1 MNRNEVFNKF
11 LKSVCKSQAQFEAV
25 CALHNEFFGDIMM
38 ECGNTPLEEGAD
50 DCECDE
56 NGNCQCNPDFECGDE
71 QFESDDEQFES
82 GDELFECGDEQ
93 FECGD
98 EQFEAGD
105 EQFECGDEQFEC
117 GDEQFEASDDTPEYE
132 NNSNTYGNY
141 PLKEPIFGDGSE
153 CDEDNCVTEAINTL
167 GLKMSPEEIVE
178 KAKILGISTDEYID
192 AATEFN
198 DM

>member
-71 QFESDDEQFES
+71 QFESDDEQFE
-82 GDELFECGDEQ
+82 
-93 FECGD
+93 
-98 EQFEAGD
+98 
-105 EQFECGDEQFEC
+105 C
-117 GDEQFEASDDTPEYE
+117 GDEQFEASDEQFESDDAQFECGDELLECGDEQFESSDDIPEYE

>member
-82 GDELFECGDEQ
+82 GDELFESGDEQ

-98 EQFEAGD
+98 EQFEAS
-105 EQFECGDEQFEC
+105 
-117 GDEQFEASDDTPEYE
+117 DEQFEASDDTPEYE